1 MAYDTPIT
9 IAEVIRGISA
19 NKYVLPSIQREF
31 VWSSEQIETLFD
43 SLMQDY
49 PIGAFLFWEI
59 DKSKINEFNFYEF
72 LKNYHELK
80 STHNSKANLRGEE
93 GVIAVLDG
101 QQRLTSLYI
110 GLKGTYAYRLAY
122 KRKEKSESYPTR
134 KLYLNLIEPPK
145 EGSNNYNFKFKVTDE
160 VSNSEN
166 EYWFEVGKILEMK
179 AGDVTQYII
188 DNLVFSGYTQ
198 KQMKFASNTLSHLH
212 KVIHTSLIISAY
224 KERSNELDKVLN
236 IFIRVNSGGTKLSY
250 SDLLLSIA
258 TAQWENFNA
267 REEINEFVDEINDTG
282 DGFSFDKDFILKT
295 SLVLS
300 DLHNIAFKVDNF
312 NKETMTKI
320 EKNWDTL
327 KCAIKQAISLVSHF
341 GFSGETLTSKNAV
354 IPIAYYL
361 MRIGLPNNFIESS
374 KTIENRSIIKKWLI
388 RSLLKGTFG
397 GQSDNVLRGL
407 REVIKSSNSNLFPLD
422 EIITKFKGTNKSIT
436 FTDDDIDEVLL
447 NLEYGQK
454 NTLLT
459 LMILYPSL
467 DYNNKFHIDHIYP
480 KSKFKKTFLK
490 KEGIADP
497 DEYISLVNNIAN
509 LQLLP
514 ALVNEEKQNCNFDKW
529 FNKHFPKEKEKIQYR
544 TINLLPN
551 IEYSYSNFLEF
562 LDLRAEIIKKNLSN
576 YLL

>member
-59 DKSKINEFNFYEF
+59 DKSKIDEFNFYEF

-166 EYWFEVGKILEMK
+166 EYWFEVGKILDMK
-179 AGDVTQYII
+179 DGDVSQYII
-188 DNLVFSGYTQ
+188 DNLAFSGYTKEQ
-198 KQMKFASNTLSHLH
+198 TSFAINTLSHLH

-224 KERSNELDKVLN
+224 KEKSNELDKVLN

-258 TAQWENFNA
+258 TAQWESFNA
-267 REEINEFVDEINDTG
+267 REEINEFIDEINDTG

-407 REVIKSSNSNLFPLD
+407 REVIKSSNSNLFPLE

-436 FTDDDIDEVLL
+436 FTDEDIDEVLL

-454 NTLLT
+454 NTLHT

-480 KSKFKKTFLK
+480 KSKFKKAFLK